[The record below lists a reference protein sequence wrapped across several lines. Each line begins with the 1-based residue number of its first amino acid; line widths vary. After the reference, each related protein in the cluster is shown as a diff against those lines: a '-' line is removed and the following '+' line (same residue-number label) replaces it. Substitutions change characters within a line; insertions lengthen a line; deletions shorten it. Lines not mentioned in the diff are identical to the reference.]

1 MTIYRGSAA
10 LIRERQRAL
19 LMMCT
24 YIQRAPASA
33 VNDDIQSESRPE
45 VTIYRFPIAH
55 APWRGP
61 LRPVREVPDGPER
74 REGGARGGGGLGA
87 QRGGYFRRRRH
98 PPVRAPEVLFPSVL
112 ARGSGAGNAVASAL
126 QVGVF
131 ELLNTS
137 CPTL

>member
-1 MTIYRGSAA
+1 MN
-10 LIRERQRAL
+10 LRERWMRSVSP
-19 LMMCT
+19 T
-24 YIQRAPASA
+24 P
-33 VNDDIQSESRPE
+33 PE
-45 VTIYRFPIAH
+45 AG
-55 APWRGP
+55 AGLGP
-61 LRPVREVPDGPER
+61 YPVREVPDGPER
-74 REGGARGGGGLGA
+74 REGGARGGGGLGDE
-87 QRGGYFRRRRH
+87 RGGYLWRRRH